1 MGPSFDF
8 FGWSF
13 SSWELWGVWLVDIV
27 VFPMILQTS
36 SAPSVLP
43 LTSTLGSQSSFWWLT
58 ASIHI
63 CVGKDL
69 AKSLRKHLCQAPLSK
84 HLLAS
89 AIVPGLGG
97 CIWDISPCGAV
108 SGWLFLQ
115 SLLHS
120 LSLYFLSTWT
130 ILGQIFENGMAPI
143 FHPDLIP
150 NFWIWF
156 PQVLSPLSWGF
167 HLMSSP

>member
-1 MGPSFDF
+1 MPDKAILCYMCSWSHGSLHV
-8 FGWSF
+8 GWSF

-43 LTSTLGSQSSFWWLT
+43 LTSKLGSQSSFWWLT

-63 CVGKDL
+63 CISKNL
-69 AKSLRKHLCQAPLSK
+69 AKPLRKHLYQAPLSK

-115 SLLHS
+115 TLLYS

-130 ILGQIFENGMAPI
+130 ILGQ
-143 FHPDLIP
+143 
-150 NFWIWF
+150 NFWKW
-156 PQVLSPLSWGF
+156 QGTHLSTRPNS
-167 HLMSSP
+167 

>member
-1 MGPSFDF
+1 MGPSFDY

-69 AKSLRKHLCQAPLSK
+69 AKSLRKHLYQAPLSK

-97 CIWDISPCGAV
+97 CIWDISPCGAG
-108 SGWLFLQ
+108 SEWLFLQ
-115 SLLHS
+115 TMLYS

-130 ILGQIFENGMAPI
+130 ILGQ
-143 FHPDLIP
+143 
-150 NFWIWF
+150 NFWKWKGTH
-156 PQVLSPLSWGF
+156 LSTRPNS
-167 HLMSSP
+167 